1 MDRVDIIEAH
11 AVLENDYNVGGILI
25 ERPSNAR
32 RNMSTAYQ
40 LSRMH
45 VRLRPDLAFATL
57 SDDAKHVY
65 LSNVLSFKLPRDSEI
80 NIAIKEMF
88 SEDWLRENH
97 PEVILPR
104 PAQAQ

>member
-11 AVLENDYNVGGILI
+11 AVLEIDYNIGGILI
-25 ERPSNAR
+25 ERPSNMR
-32 RNMSTAYQ
+32 RNMSTSYQ

-45 VRLRPDLAFATL
+45 VRLRSDLTFAAL

-65 LSNVLSFKLPRDSEI
+65 LSNVLAMKLPRDAEI
-80 NIAIKEMF
+80 NIAIQRMF

-97 PEVILPR
+97 PDVVLAR
-104 PAQAQ
+104 PVRAQ